1 MHPIATRVLRWL
13 LATAA
18 IALLAVAGA
27 GAWLLTTEAGL
38 RRAVAWLES
47 LDRVEIRV
55 HGARGRLIGPLAA
68 DSIEIAHTRATI
80 RIDGFEADYEPSELL
95 AGRIAAE
102 TVRAASATV
111 RVHERSDPPGPPG
124 FMPGWLS
131 LTIDDAAIARLDIV
145 SPGGAEL
152 LLADVGGSVS
162 VTRTQIEFQDARAD
176 AGGWAIAGAGGR
188 LHAREP
194 LGLDVHAA
202 WSLFEGPLITGI
214 AHANGDL
221 GRLSVDAR
229 VAAPGTGRARLE
241 FLDLAGDLRWQG
253 QAWIERLDLSQWIEP
268 APVGPLDATLTVAG
282 DRTSYYAD
290 GTIQGAG
297 LPAGGLEVD
306 ASVGYADSL
315 LTVPRLALSGPD
327 GATLSL
333 NGTVSLADEPRVE
346 ATARW
351 SRLRWPLAGA
361 EQVRFPRGNL
371 GIAGWGDLD
380 WRIEGEFVA
389 AGVPSAAGIASGR
402 LTASQLV
409 VDESDW
415 QVLGGTIAA
424 TGMLSRDPDRAW
436 TIAGRASG
444 LEPGRLRPD
453 LPGRLA
459 FDFAASGN
467 GLDRRAHWA
476 AAVDR
481 LSGRL
486 RGQPAS
492 GAGIVRRQ
500 AGRLQFERVALALG
514 PARLQLDG
522 QWSSEPDL
530 TARLAADDLSAFV
543 PGLGGQ
549 VDAALDWRGGV
560 VALGFTGHGLA
571 WGDQRAAIFSADA
584 HVDLEDRETSWLRL
598 RSSGL
603 SVAGYAIADTRL
615 SLDGL
620 WRDHTMEFRV
630 GTASDALEL
639 RGRGAAAD
647 GAYSL
652 QLQRLVADG
661 PQLPPWTLEAP
672 ARLAVTRDEVEL
684 APFCLALEQ
693 RRACVE
699 GRWHRGEGWSL
710 QARAQAIPLQA
721 SDPGVAGGAS
731 FRGLLF
737 ADVAASGRAG
747 KPWLAS
753 GRAEVRESLVEF
765 QSVGGSAR
773 SVALGRGVLAFD
785 SRTDRHR
792 LDFRMLDADG
802 IDLVAELEAGRVP
815 GLAAAELPVSGR
827 VRGTTRQIGLLP
839 LVVRDIDRASGELAL
854 DIAIGGRVGAPS
866 LTGEARLTGGE
877 LDFYPT
883 NLRLR
888 GLRATVVL
896 RDESIGLSAS
906 ASAGDGSLA
915 LDGTLG
921 WRDRRVAGELAL
933 RGERLLLA
941 DVPEARVLASPDL
954 HFTLDDRR
962 IDVSGSVTIPEARI
976 APATTADAVLPSPDE
991 RIVRPEDGAGAGE
1004 PFDVTSDL
1012 RLLLGERVELHA
1024 YGLRGRITGSVR
1036 ARSAPREAVVAAGEF
1051 QIEDGKYRAYTREL
1065 DVERGRLLFT
1075 GGPVTD
1081 PGVDLRASRKLP
1093 GYTVGVIARGRLR
1106 RPQLTL
1112 FSEPGLPQTEIASL
1126 LIVGRS
1132 LDSLQADDRS
1142 TLESEDSGLATQG
1155 GALLA
1160 GQLGR
1165 YVGLDEVGLAEDADN
1180 GSALVI
1186 GKFLSPRL
1194 YVSYGI
1200 SLVDEINTLKLRY
1213 TIGDRWVFAAESGRE
1228 AAVDIEYRIER

>member
-1 MHPIATRVLRWL
+1 VRPIASRILRWL

-18 IALLAVAGA
+18 LVLLAAIGA

-38 RRAVAWLES
+38 ARAIALLGSLE
-47 LDRVEIRV
+47 RVEIRV
-55 HGARGRLIGPLAA
+55 QGARGRLIGPLAA
-68 DSIEIAHTRATI
+68 DSIEIAHPRATI

-102 TVRAASATV
+102 TVRAGRVAV
-111 RVHERSDPPGPPG
+111 RVHERTEPPGPPG
-124 FMPGWLS
+124 FLPGWLT
-131 LTIDDAAIARLDIV
+131 LAIDDAAIARLDIV

-152 LLADVGGSVS
+152 LLEDVGAS
-162 VTRTQIEFQDARAD
+162 VTVTRAQVAFRDARAH

-202 WSLFEGPLITGI
+202 WSLFDGPLITGI

-221 GRLSVDAR
+221 GRLAVDAR
-229 VAAPGTGRARLE
+229 AAAPGTGRARLE
-241 FLDLAGDLRWQG
+241 LLDLAGDLRWHG
-253 QAWIERLDLSQWIEP
+253 QAWIERLDLSQWIEA
-268 APVGPLDATLTVAG
+268 APVGPLDAALTVAG
-282 DRTSYYAD
+282 DRANYFAE
-290 GTIQGAG
+290 GLIQGAG
-297 LPAGGLEVD
+297 LPAGGMEVG
-306 ASVGYADSL
+306 AAVNYADGL
-315 LTVPRLALSGPD
+315 ITVPRLALTAAD
-327 GATLSL
+327 GAMLTLDGTISL
-333 NGTVSLADEPRVE
+333 GGDPRLA
-346 ATARW
+346 ASARW

-361 EQVRFPRGNL
+361 EIVRLPRGNL
-371 GIAGWGDLD
+371 RVAGWGDLD
-380 WRIEGEFVA
+380 WRLDGEFGA
-389 AGVPSAAGIASGR
+389 DGVPPVAGAAAGR

-409 VDESDW
+409 VDESAW
-415 QVLGGTIAA
+415 QTLGGTVAA
-424 TGMLSRDPDRAW
+424 TGMLSRGTDRAW
-436 TIAGRASG
+436 TIAGSASG
-444 LEPGRLRPD
+444 LEPGRLRPG

-467 GLDRRAHWA
+467 GLDRDARWA
-476 AAVDR
+476 AAIGR
-481 LSGRL
+481 LSGQL

-514 PARLQLDG
+514 PARLRLDG
-522 QWSSEPDL
+522 HWSNEPDL
-530 TARLAADDLSAFV
+530 SARLAADDLSAFV
-543 PGLGGQ
+543 PGLAGEI
-549 VDAALDWRGGV
+549 DAALDWQGGV

-571 WGDQRAAIFSADA
+571 WGDHRAAIFSADA
-584 HVDLEDRETSWLRL
+584 RVDLQDRDTSWLRL
-598 RSSGL
+598 RTSGL
-603 SVAGYAIADTRL
+603 SVAGFELADTRL

-620 WRDHTMEFRV
+620 WRDHAMEFRV
-630 GTASDALEL
+630 GTADDAVEL
-639 RGRGAAAD
+639 QGRGAAID

-652 QLQRLVADG
+652 QLQRLVAGG
-661 PQLPPWTLEAP
+661 PRLQPWSLEAP
-672 ARLAVTRDEVEL
+672 ARLAATKDGAEL

-699 GRWHRGEGWSL
+699 GRWRRGEGWSL
-710 QARAQAIPLQA
+710 QARAQAIPLHAQ
-721 SDPGVAGGAS
+721 DPGLAGGAS

-737 ADVAASGRAG
+737 ADVSASGRDGA
-747 KPWLAS
+747 PWLAS

-765 QSVGGSAR
+765 QSVGGSAH
-773 SVALGRGVLAFD
+773 SVALGRGVLAFE
-785 SRTDRHR
+785 SRADRHR

-802 IDLVAELEAGRVP
+802 IDL
-815 GLAAAELPVSGR
+815 AAEVAAERVVGLPFGELPLSGR
-827 VRGTTRQIGLLP
+827 VRGTTRQLGLLP
-839 LVVRDIDRASGELAL
+839 LVLRDIDRASGELAL
-854 DIAIGGRVGAPS
+854 DIAIGGRALAPS
-866 LTGEARLTGGE
+866 LTGQARLAGAE

-888 GLRATVVL
+888 GLRATLTL
-896 RDESIGLSAS
+896 RDESVGLSAA
-906 ASAGDGSLA
+906 ASAGDGSLE
-915 LDGTLG
+915 LDGALG
-921 WRDRRVAGELAL
+921 WRDRRLHGELAL

-954 HFTLDDRR
+954 RFVLDDRR
-962 IDVSGSVTIPEARI
+962 IEVSGSVEIPQARI
-976 APATTADAVLPSPDE
+976 APAATAGAVLPSPDE
-991 RIVRPEDGAGAGE
+991 RIVRPEDGDGGGE

-1012 RLLLGERVELHA
+1012 RLLLGDRVEINA
-1024 YGLRGRITGSVR
+1024 YGLRGRISGSVR

-1081 PGVDLRASRKLP
+1081 PGVDLRASRKVP

-1142 TLESEDSGLATQG
+1142 RLGSEDSGLATQG